1 MVYFYVCIKANVI
14 DIGAL
19 NYMFALR
26 KTNYHVKI
34 KKKSKDQNQSTTF

>member
-1 MVYFYVCIKANVI
+1 MEIGEMVYFYVCIKANVI

-26 KTNYHVKI
+26 KKI
-34 KKKSKDQNQSTTF
+34 IM